1 MERKSS
7 ALLRRPAVEA
17 KTGLSTSSIYA
28 KMARGEF
35 PKPIRLGPKSVAWIE
50 DEVDNWIAAR
60 VAASRQGEAA

>member
-7 ALLRRPAVEA
+7 ALLRRPAVKA

-28 KMARGEF
+28 KMARDEF

-50 DEVDNWIAAR
+50 DEVDAWIAAR